1 MPHIM
6 TMPANPLNHV
16 LVIFGASNILSDLFD
31 CAFANGLGI
40 KKIVLHMPEPE
51 GDRDRPLKDRIQS
64 WAAFGVVPEIISIDA
79 FQPEPGEM
87 YLLGPTTPER
97 IKIVESLEKKFTLEY
112 TVLIHPQAYVSPLA
126 NLSPGVFIGAKSV
139 IGPGVSLHNH
149 VFINR
154 GVTIGHDTEV
164 GAYSRIQPGSNIG
177 GLSKIGHSVTV
188 GMGASLLERLMIGD
202 RAFIAAGAVVTSDVA
217 SSSLM
222 VGVPA
227 KFKKLVS
234 S

>member
-1 MPHIM
+1 M
-6 TMPANPLNHV
+6 TMPANPLHHA
-16 LVIFGASNILSDLFD
+16 LVIFGASSILSDLFD
-31 CAFANGLGI
+31 CALANGLGI

-51 GDRDRPLKDRIQS
+51 GERDLPLRTRIQS
-64 WAAFGVVPEIISIDA
+64 WSVHGLLPEIISIDA

-97 IKIVESLEKKFTLEY
+97 VKIVELLEQKFTFEY
-112 TVLIHPQAYVSPLA
+112 ITLIHPQAYVSPLA
-126 NLSPGVFIGAKSV
+126 RLSPGVFVGAKSV
-139 IGPGVSLHNH
+139 VGPGVILHQH

-154 GVTIGHDTEV
+154 GVTIGHDTQI

-188 GMGASLLERLMIGD
+188 GIGASLLERLVIGD
-202 RAFIAAGAVVTSDVA
+202 HAFIAAGAVVTSDVVPSA
-217 SSSLM
+217 LM

-227 KFKKLVS
+227 KFKKFLS
-234 S
+234 P